1 MSHTRTQRHTK
12 LAQYVIQ
19 PKNTVRSRHFAPRM
33 RVSKGIKDS
42 KASFARGAQN
52 GQPRSSFF
60 LYLSFSFSVLAILS
74 LSRSSSSSFSVSVS
88 VSVSVSLFTRCLLLR
103 SLLPCPSVSLF
114 VRERSHRERAPKTRR
129 FEHERRARACCARY
143 ARPTR
148 QKNWKSVQIVVQ
160 CAAEALVNARR
171 PASLYFV

>member
-74 LSRSSSSSFSVSVS
+74 PSPLSLSLYLHVALSFAPCSLVSLSLSLFLSSFAREAIENVLPRRGDSS
-88 VSVSVSLFTRCLLLR
+88 TRGGRVLRLLR
-103 SLLPCPSVSLF
+103 
-114 VRERSHRERAPKTRR
+114 
-129 FEHERRARACCARY
+129 
-143 ARPTR
+143 
-148 QKNWKSVQIVVQ
+148 
-160 CAAEALVNARR
+160 AAHTAKELEIRTNRCTMRGRGAG
-171 PASLYFV
+171 